1 MPPKAT
7 TNQAALRPSTSNHE
21 DKVILSIV
29 PSTFADGS
37 ILKRSA
43 FPIEAF
49 PDTFHAAILAIAAVA
64 QMPVPQV
71 AEVVLLNNIG
81 AKPEAEG
88 CHSIKTTVSAVHLRP
103 NSAA

>member
-1 MPPKAT
+1 MKLT
-7 TNQAALRPSTSNHE
+7 
-21 DKVILSIV
+21 D
-29 PSTFADGS
+29 
-37 ILKRSA
+37 
-43 FPIEAF
+43 FPLEVF
-49 PDTFHAAILAIAAVA
+49 PDTFHAAILEIAAVA
-64 QMPVPQV
+64 QLPVTQV